1 MVHFL
6 PRYFSAQMIIRTGPN
21 NDKAVPPLPRKT
33 NLFVS
38 CFSTFS
44 SLFFPGDVTSPRVD
58 ICFAAGVTEGLL
70 FFAKF
75 CEPPQIFTCGITSA
89 QHACREE
96 HPRLGCKAAA
106 LLASVIIAWVPLRP
120 WRSGS
125 TLGRMDF
132 EHPSPPLLHH
142 SACPFLR
149 LPNDEQGLALVP
161 SLRHPVPAP
170 SAS

>member
-21 NDKAVPPLPRKT
+21 NDEAVPPLPLKQTFLSPAFPLSLTFFFFGRRHEPARRH
-33 NLFVS
+33 LFLPPALQRGF
-38 CFSTFS
+38 C
-44 SLFFPGDVTSPRVD
+44 SLQS
-58 ICFAAGVTEGLL
+58 FAD
-70 FFAKF
+70 
-75 CEPPQIFTCGITSA
+75 PPQIFTCGITSA
-89 QHACREE
+89 QHASREE

-125 TLGRMDF
+125 TLGRM
-132 EHPSPPLLHH
+132 EPPPPHH
-142 SACPFLR
+142 SACLFLR